1 MKTKANQNHP
11 RARERAVCLKGSIL
25 LAVPVTHILGAGSSH
40 RGTARTR
47 MLLDPWARSEAMAGS
62 GSTEVAH
69 KDLPVTNRHSQA
81 QHRQGHC
88 ATCAAAMPSVA
99 GWPRGAGG
107 AQQGG
112 PGCPKAQGLCAGS
125 CWLPW
130 SCPSC
135 HGPSWK
141 EPLLL
146 LLIKN

>member
-11 RARERAVCLKGSIL
+11 RARERAVCFEGKHS
-25 LAVPVTHILGAGSSH
+25 ARRAGDSH
-40 RGTARTR
+40 PRCWEQPPGHGPNQV
-47 MLLDPWARSEAMAGS
+47 LLDPWARSEAMAGS

-69 KDLPVTNRHSQA
+69 RDLPVTNRRSQA